1 MVADIA
7 DSVIEKATTR
17 MVLDQILDESLR
29 TSARKPIMYQFNPS
43 SKAIWSH
50 WKGTVFSESWRSV
63 IRHIAWCL
71 VVYLFFRRFPAAK
84 DPLAEFSVLWGQALS
99 VTTFTLT
106 FFVNQAYT
114 LWQSCL
120 MISRTL
126 QGRLADLSMALA
138 AKAVRT
144 DPQTIDGCSVFT
156 PVSRD
161 FLLMVA
167 RYVRLFNL
175 LSYASFTRSHR
186 PLLTPSG
193 MRRMVER
200 GLMTAKEREVLIR
213 APISATQ
220 RHNTV
225 LMWTFRAILDASKAG
240 IIEGGPGFE
249 QQIIAKVQEIR
260 ALGNSIE
267 SALRGRMPFA
277 YAHIVQV
284 LVDLILWSYPLM
296 ALSSGMPL
304 FLGLIGT
311 GLLTTCYQGLFD
323 LAKQFLDPFHNENF
337 WAGDDPLMVDTLI
350 AETNALSL
358 RWMYG
363 LDEMP
368 VSYHCYKAE
377 GGFQDFILPDEGYT
391 LKEVGQ
397 MEEERIRQASAES
410 ESIEALPDKE
420 YEETVAL
427 RKAAKERELEET
439 KLILN
444 APPGA
449 DFVPGLDDD
458 DEDEDDDFGEMDVV
472 TEPRSV
478 FSSRNDTN
486 NDGMQNF
493 ENFLEAVEDEIEEAE
508 QMEEVRIRQASAESE
523 RVEALPDKEYEEKV
537 ALMKAA
543 EERELEETK
552 LILRAPPG
560 ADFVP
565 GLDDDED
572 DNNDLDDRELSASRH
587 AMDVDTGPR
596 SVFGSKD
603 DTHDG
608 KQNFENFLDAVEDE
622 IDEARE
628 RADGSPTTSVG
639 SVDER

>member
-1 MVADIA
+1 
-7 DSVIEKATTR
+7 
-17 MVLDQILDESLR
+17 
-29 TSARKPIMYQFNPS
+29 
-43 SKAIWSH
+43 
-50 WKGTVFSESWRSV
+50 
-63 IRHIAWCL
+63 
-71 VVYLFFRRFPAAK
+71 
-84 DPLAEFSVLWGQALS
+84 
-99 VTTFTLT
+99 
-106 FFVNQAYT
+106 
-114 LWQSCL
+114 
-120 MISRTL
+120 
-126 QGRLADLSMALA
+126 
-138 AKAVRT
+138 
-144 DPQTIDGCSVFT
+144 
-156 PVSRD
+156 
-161 FLLMVA
+161 MVA

-186 PLLTPSG
+186 PLLTPPG

-249 QQIIAKVQEIR
+249 QQIISKIQDIRVQ
-260 ALGNSIE
+260 GNSIE

-458 DEDEDDDFGEMDVV
+458 DEDDDEFGEMDVV

-478 FSSRNDTN
+478 FSSRNDT

-508 QMEEVRIRQASAESE
+508 QMEEERIRQVSAESE
-523 RVEALPDKEYEEKV
+523 RVEALPDNEYEEKV

-552 LILRAPPG
+552 LILEAPPG

-572 DNNDLDDRELSASRH
+572 YDET
-587 AMDVDTGPR
+587 DVVTEPR
-596 SVFGSKD
+596 SVFSFKD
-603 DTHDG
+603 HAHDG
-608 KQNFENFLDAVEDE
+608 KQNFESFLEAVEDE
-622 IDEARE
+622 AGKARE
-628 RADGSPTTSVG
+628 SVDGSNTTSVR
-639 SVDER
+639 SVDES